1 MSMDIA
7 VAPQLHSKGLAV
19 PRKEDI
25 TQHEIAALKT
35 RFNLADAH
43 THQSQSASQ
52 QRIVASLP
60 QLWYRA
66 ENQTQHQSEQ
76 EFIEAFYRFHGQ
88 HRALQRKDEIYLLYA
103 ASIGM
108 HITATYLRKHNMRV
122 GLIEPC
128 FDNLHD
134 LMKHMQ
140 VPMSPL
146 SERLFH
152 EPSAIYG
159 NLLEHATELDA
170 IVLVDPNNPTGFSLF
185 SPGPLA
191 FLEVVRFCLDYD
203 KLLIIDLCFAAFML
217 TSGQPRCDVYAI
229 LEDAGVR
236 YIAMEDTGKTWP
248 LQDAKCATIM
258 ASRDINEDIYNIVTS
273 VLLNVS
279 PFILNLITRYVED
292 SAADDFAS
300 VREVLETNRACAR
313 AQLDGSLLGYCEP
326 MVNTSVAWFKIKNP
340 RLSADELQA
349 YLLQQSIYVLPG
361 KYFYWHNPQQ
371 GQHFIRIALARQ
383 PEMFAQAM
391 NILCAALEAFH
402 D

>member
-7 VAPQLHSKGLAV
+7 VAPQAKETAV
-19 PRKEDI
+19 LYKEDI

-43 THQSQSASQ
+43 THQSQSPSQ
-52 QRIVASLP
+52 QRIVESLP
-60 QLWYRA
+60 KLWYRA
-66 ENQTQHQSEQ
+66 ENQTQYQSEQ
-76 EFIEAFYRFHGQ
+76 EFIETFYRFHGQ
-88 HRALQRKDEIYLLYA
+88 HRALQRKDEIYLVYA

-108 HITATYLRKHNMRV
+108 HITATYLKKHNMRV

-146 SERLFH
+146 SELLFRDR
-152 EPSAIYG
+152 SAIYG
-159 NLLEHATELDA
+159 NLVEHASELDA
-170 IVLVDPNNPTGFSLF
+170 VVLVDPNNPTGFSLF
-185 SPGPLA
+185 SPGPEA
-191 FLEVVRFCLDYD
+191 FLEVVRFCVDYD
-203 KLLIIDLCFAAFML
+203 KLLVIDLCFAAFML
-217 TSGQPRCDVYAI
+217 ASGQPRCDIYAI

-258 ASRDINEDIYNIVTS
+258 ASRDLNDDIYNIVTS

-292 SAADDFAS
+292 SGADDFAS
-300 VREVLETNRACAR
+300 VRQVLETNRYCAR
-313 AQLDGSLLGYCEP
+313 EYLDGPMLSYCEP
-326 MVNTSVAWFKIKNP
+326 MVNTSVAWFQINNP
-340 RLSADELQA
+340 ALTSDELQA
-349 YLLQQSIYVLPG
+349 YLMQRSIYVLPG
-361 KYFYWHNPQQ
+361 KYFYWNHPQQ
-371 GQHFIRIALARQ
+371 GQQFIRLALARK

-391 NILCAALEAFH
+391 QAMRAALEEFYV
-402 D
+402 